1 MRDDHDAE
9 RDDATEVGAVSRW
22 AADGDLFRLLTQ
34 HGATSILVL
43 DDDTRVIEASPN
55 LAAQIGLRP
64 ERLIGM
70 TLTHLLHPADIPA
83 LVAWRAQQEARGTS
97 TARVRHADGSWRW
110 WEGAI
115 VAEDR
120 SAGTWV
126 LFVNDISER
135 RDAEAAHER
144 ARSELVALES
154 VHRAL
159 VEHATDGIIMLD
171 ERGTI
176 LDFNSAAERIF
187 GYAAQDAV
195 GQNVGMLMM
204 PSARA
209 SHDRAM
215 STRLRDGGPVSI
227 PSREV
232 TGQRA
237 DGSRFPCDV
246 TVTEVTIGGTR
257 RFVGTLRDLT
267 HTKQLQA
274 ALERQAHEDAL
285 TGLAN
290 RAWLHECLR
299 RELER
304 DRRRGASPRS
314 TAVVFLDLD
323 RFKVVNDSL
332 GHAHGDQALRQA
344 AERLR
349 LNVREDDLIARAG
362 GDEFVVV
369 CPATSPTDA
378 IRLAERLVSSLREPL
393 VVDGREIVLSASSG
407 VAFATA
413 ESTVDTLLR
422 DADIAMYTAKESG
435 RDRVATFDDT
445 MRRRAVQRFEL
456 EADLRTALQFG
467 RLACFYQPA
476 FDLHDGTWWS
486 SEALVRLEHPERG
499 LLSPIEFIPLAEE
512 TGLIVAIGV
521 AVLRMA
527 TLQSLSW
534 QGVAAPQHTTWV
546 NASAHQITRPD
557 FADLVEGIIADLAPR
572 RGSIG
577 IEVTES
583 ALMAD
588 PELAGRHLRRLHDQG
603 IRIAIDDFGTGYSS
617 LARLYHYPVDVLKI
631 DRSFVR
637 GLTGPSSSRPIVD
650 AVVHLAHALGAVTI
664 AEGVE
669 EPEQLPVLRDLGC
682 DRASGFLLGRPIPP
696 KVPPPLVHPLLAGT
710 GAPSSR

>member
-1 MRDDHDAE
+1 MAPEQRAEPDA
-9 RDDATEVGAVSRW
+9 AGHVGVSRW
-22 AADGDLFRLLTQ
+22 SVDGDLFRLLIER
-34 HGATSILVL
+34 GATSILVI
-43 DDDTRVIEASPN
+43 DDALHVVEASPN
-55 LAAQIGLRP
+55 LAPQIGWRP
-64 ERLIGM
+64 ERLVGQVI
-70 TLTHLLHPADIPA
+70 TNLLHPADIPEA
-83 LVAWRAQQEARGTS
+83 LAWRAQPASRGVFTG
-97 TARVRHADGSWRW
+97 RIRHADGSWRW
-110 WEGAI
+110 WEGSI
-115 VAEDR
+115 VAEDTG
-120 SAGTWV
+120 SGLWV
-126 LFVNDISER
+126 LFATDITER
-135 RDAEAAHER
+135 RTAESAQER
-144 ARSELVALES
+144 AKNALAATES

-171 ERGTI
+171 ERATI
-176 LDFNSAAERIF
+176 LDFNPAAERIF
-187 GYAAQDAV
+187 GYSADEAV
-195 GQNVGMLMM
+195 GQHVGLLMV
-204 PSARA
+204 PGSRPL
-209 SHDRAM
+209 HDRAM
-215 STRLRDGGPVSI
+215 ASRLEHSEPVSI

-232 TGQRA
+232 TAQRA

-246 TVTEVTIGGTR
+246 TVTEVTIAGTR

-267 HTKQLQA
+267 HTKELQA
-274 ALERQAHEDAL
+274 ALERQAHQDAL

-290 RAWLHECLR
+290 RSWLHECLR

-304 DRRRGASPRS
+304 DRRRGTAPRS

-332 GHAHGDQALRQA
+332 GHAHGDLALRQA

-378 IRLAERLVSSLREPL
+378 VHLAERLVASLREPL

-422 DADIAMYTAKESG
+422 DADIAMYTAKETG
-435 RDRVATFDDT
+435 RDRVATFDEA
-445 MRRRAVQRFEL
+445 MRQRAVQRFEL
-456 EADLRTALQFG
+456 EADLREALQYG
-467 RLACFYQPA
+467 RLACFYQPS
-476 FDLHDGTWWS
+476 FDLASGEWCS
-486 SEALVRLEHPERG
+486 SEALVRLEHPHRG
-499 LLSPIEFIPLAEE
+499 LLAPGEFIPLAEE

-527 TLQSLSW
+527 TLQSISW
-534 QGVAAPQHTTWV
+534 HGVAPSHHTTWV
-546 NASAHQITRPD
+546 NASPHHLARPD
-557 FADLVEGIIADLAPR
+557 FADMVEGIIGDLAPT

-583 ALMAD
+583 ALMVD

-637 GLTGPSSSRPIVD
+637 DLTGPSSSRPIVD
-650 AVVHLAHALGAVTI
+650 AVVHLAHALGAITI

-669 EPEQLPVLRDLGC
+669 RPEQIPVLRDLGC
-682 DRASGFLLGRPIPP
+682 DRASGFLLGRPVPAI
-696 KVPPPLVHPLLAGT
+696 VPPPLTHHLLT
-710 GAPSSR
+710 GISSPSSN